1 MKNIDKSTKAVLAV
15 IAIPLWIIALTLL
28 IQPVPV
34 SAAQDFTG
42 IETYLSMITIDVTSM
57 GNDVSGIRGNVSSID
72 GQLSS
77 IGSEVARIGS
87 EVSRIRRSLLQ

>member
-1 MKNIDKSTKAVLAV
+1 MNNIDKSTKMILTV
-15 IAIPLWIIALTLL
+15 IAIALWIIALTPWL
-28 IQPVPV
+28 QTVPV
-34 SAAQDFTG
+34 SAAQDYTG

-57 GNDVSGIRGNVSSID
+57 GNDVSGLRGDASSID

-87 EVSRIRRSLLQ
+87 EVSRIRRSLR